1 VSVAEAVETVP
12 EGGLYVVNDKGER
25 KATGAYYT
33 PDYVVTY
40 IVEETVGPLVE
51 EIREDLR
58 RQGFSPGTQE
68 YLGAYLQR
76 ATDLK
81 ILDPAMGSGHFLT
94 RATGYLAE
102 EVMAEVR
109 EVEEETGIQ
118 FDEQHVRR
126 EIAKECI
133 YGVDVNGMATE
144 LAKLSMWLETL
155 SADRPLAFLDHHLK
169 TGNSLVGSDVTE
181 VLTDDNGD
189 SGQLTLTQAL
199 TQVRQDTLEHVMEL
213 IEELLAIDNE
223 TLSDVESMEE
233 IYEEIRADPLFQR
246 LFELTNVHTAERF
259 GVDVPE
265 GVYEEM
271 AGAIKS
277 AEEWEEIRGENWFN
291 SAQGVAEDQRIFH
304 WELEYP
310 EVFFNV
316 DGQKAENSG
325 FDVVIGNPPYV
336 RIYGDTLPDDYVE
349 YLRSA
354 YETAHMKFDL
364 YVVFSQLG
372 IELCR
377 EGGMFSYIIP
387 DKFTSTP
394 YGEPLRELVLSTGQI
409 ESILD
414 LRSRKVF
421 ENVTVSNLVPVLKK
435 SEDDQES
442 LEIRSMGSRN
452 SVSKNQLPMDAVILD
467 EDCSIRLSRS
477 VDDMR
482 LSQKIRDQS
491 IRFDKIYYTNWG
503 LRTGTKQKTDKYVV
517 EETEDSRAHPMIRGK
532 NVRDSYR
539 LETPKEH
546 IVYNKADFYNPMF
559 EELFENDKIVF
570 RKISGRGLMA
580 VVDEDHNY
588 CFSTLI
594 CCVNISNVSE
604 VNRAGIPETTTES
617 ELYDNIYYPLA
628 IVNSTLLEWY
638 YSINLSDDL
647 SVVPGHINE
656 LPIAEIEKI
665 NKESN
670 SDVENDVLN
679 NANKYVNN
687 SGSSGSPESC
697 SDLLEKSND
706 RVAHDLLS
714 ELAKNLSE
722 LHQTHLGLNL
732 ALLDHLGSYS
742 YGTGLSEIGL
752 TQPAKGA
759 ADAILQKT
767 AEEHSNLRVGE
778 ANVRRKSPTIVEIR
792 LTARYKPDDEDA
804 HETDQWGYA
813 ETDMLP
819 ALRISELSETEA
831 DLIEHF
837 VPVAVDEAG
846 GFADFRETA
855 TKTNSL
861 VDRLRNLTLP
871 RVDDVEFGL
880 ESYVETKERAE
891 ELEAKIERTDEL
903 IDEVVYELYGL
914 TDEEI
919 EIVEEAVGE

>member
-1 VSVAEAVETVP
+1 
-12 EGGLYVVNDKGER
+12 
-25 KATGAYYT
+25 
-33 PDYVVTY
+33 
-40 IVEETVGPLVE
+40 
-51 EIREDLR
+51 
-58 RQGFSPGTQE
+58 
-68 YLGAYLQR
+68 
-76 ATDLK
+76 
-81 ILDPAMGSGHFLT
+81 
-94 RATGYLAE
+94 
-102 EVMAEVR
+102 
-109 EVEEETGIQ
+109 
-118 FDEQHVRR
+118 
-126 EIAKECI
+126 
-133 YGVDVNGMATE
+133 
-144 LAKLSMWLETL
+144 
-155 SADRPLAFLDHHLK
+155 
-169 TGNSLVGSDVTE
+169 
-181 VLTDDNGD
+181 
-189 SGQLTLTQAL
+189 
-199 TQVRQDTLEHVMEL
+199 
-213 IEELLAIDNE
+213 
-223 TLSDVESMEE
+223 MEE
-233 IYEEIRADPLFQR
+233 IYGEIRADPLFQR
-246 LFELTNVHTAERF
+246 LFELTNVHTAEGF

-265 GVYEEM
+265 GAYEEM
-271 AGAIKS
+271 AGAIESEDEWAEIQERDWFKS
-277 AEEWEEIRGENWFN
+277 AQAISEEEGF
-291 SAQGVAEDQRIFH
+291 FH

-316 DGQKAENSG
+316 DGQKAGNSG

-394 YGEPLRELVLSTGQI
+394 YGEPLRELILSSGQL

-435 SEDDQES
+435 SEDDQEF

-452 SVSKNQLPMDAVILD
+452 SVSKSKLPIDAVILD

-517 EETEDSRAHPMIRGK
+517 EETEDSRAHPMIRGN
-532 NVRDSYR
+532 NVLDSYR
-539 LETPKEH
+539 LKPTKEY
-546 IVYNKADFYNPMF
+546 IIYNKADFYNPMF

-580 VVDEDHNY
+580 VVDEDNYY

-604 VNRAGIPETTTES
+604 VDRAGIPETTTES

-628 IVNSTLLEWY
+628 IVNSNLLEWY

-647 SVVPGHINE
+647 SVVPGHVNE

-665 NKESN
+665 NQESN
-670 SDVENDVLN
+670 SDVENNVLN
-679 NANKYVNN
+679 DANQYINN
-687 SGSSGSPESC
+687 SGSSEPPESC
-697 SDLLEKSND
+697 SDLIDKSND
-706 RVAHDLLS
+706 RVVHALLS
-714 ELAKNLSE
+714 ELARNLTE
-722 LHQTHLGLNL
+722 LHQTHLGINL

-759 ADAILQKT
+759 ADSILQKT
-767 AEEHSNLRVGE
+767 AEEHSNLRVGV
-778 ANVRRKSPTIVEIR
+778 ANVLRESPTIVEIR
-792 LTARYKPDDEDA
+792 LTARYKPDDQDA
-804 HETDQWGYA
+804 HETDQWGYT
-813 ETDMLP
+813 ETDLLP
-819 ALRISELSETEA
+819 ALHISDLSEVEA

-837 VPVAVDEAG
+837 VPLAVEEAG
-846 GFADFRETA
+846 GFAEFRETA

-861 VDRLRNLTLP
+861 VDRLRDMTLP
-871 RVDDVEFGL
+871 RVADVESGL
-880 ESYVETKERAE
+880 ESYIETKERADV
-891 ELEAKIERTDEL
+891 LEGKIERTEEL
-903 IDEVVYELYGL
+903 IDEIVYELYEL

-919 EIVEEAVGE
+919 EIVEEAVGD